1 MCGALGIPSLVMGE
15 VQQRPPALS
24 GDLVKEFVVAAHGD
38 LDKTRT
44 LLEANPQL
52 LNATWDWGGGDFESA
67 IGGAG
72 HMGRKDIAEYLLGQG
87 ARMDLFVATMLG
99 KLEVVKATLTA
110 YPNLKNSLGPHK
122 IPLLVHAEKGGD
134 DAKAV
139 LEYLKSLD

>member
-1 MCGALGIPSLVMGE
+1 MGE

-87 ARMDLFVATMLG
+87 ARMDIFVATMLG